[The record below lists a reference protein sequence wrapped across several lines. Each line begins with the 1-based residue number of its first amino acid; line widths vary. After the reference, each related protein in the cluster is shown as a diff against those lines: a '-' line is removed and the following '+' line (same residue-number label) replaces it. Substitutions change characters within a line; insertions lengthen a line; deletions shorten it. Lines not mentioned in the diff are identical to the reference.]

1 MKVRGRGLHEG
12 ARAWVAV
19 PAYSTGMAALCAAW
33 TLARAQPGWPSKVIS
48 CSLAKSQPH
57 LTIPITQ
64 SSTNVTQG
72 AGSDES
78 PAASAAR
85 ALGADSVNVTVDAV
99 KSWCALH
106 CFDREGTF
114 CRGVV
119 RGGQVLV
126 PACLLTHAA
135 KQHHDCSS
143 LQLQTARLSSRAM
156 RRRLTSSHR
165 KGDVQ
170 MVGALVY
177 KMLSFLEHETGGC
190 SAAWLCGCLVVWQ
203 ADANNHCAGRSAS
216 WSTRQVGCAGIWLCA
231 RQQQQRCAVD
241 GVQGWR
247 ARPLPLGFQATCGL
261 LHHPSCTG
269 LASLAKNCAAVP
281 PCASPAG
288 ERFEGKD
295 HQYKWL
301 SRLAMEVFGGRCAWA
316 GAGLLYAQCPCVN
329 CAS

>member
-1 MKVRGRGLHEG
+1 MKARGCGLHEG
-12 ARAWVAV
+12 ARAWLQCQLIVR
-19 PAYSTGMAALCAAW
+19 GWQRLCAAW

-114 CRGVV
+114 YRGVV
-119 RGGQVLV
+119 QGGQVLV

-135 KQHHDCSS
+135 KQHQDCSS
-143 LQLQTARLSSRAM
+143 LLVQTARLSSRAM
-156 RRRLTSSHR
+156 RCRLTSSHR

-190 SAAWLCGCLVVWQ
+190 NASWLCGCLVVWQ
-203 ADANNHCAGRSAS
+203 ADANNHYAGRSAS
-216 WSTRQVGCAGIWLCA
+216 WSTNGWAALVFGCAQGSSSNDVQG
-231 RQQQQRCAVD
+231 RQQSAAFVVP
-241 GVQGWR
+241 GSLW
-247 ARPLPLGFQATCGL
+247 AAALPLLYCACKSYKQLCSCATLCV
-261 LHHPSCTG
+261 CRRR
-269 LASLAKNCAAVP
+269 AV
-281 PCASPAG
+281 
-288 ERFEGKD
+288 
-295 HQYKWL
+295 
-301 SRLAMEVFGGRCAWA
+301 
-316 GAGLLYAQCPCVN
+316 
-329 CAS
+329 